1 MPTHNG
7 SNFLRKVLTMAS
19 KSAITI
25 SKTSKAKILSKA
37 KSNLAKDG
45 QDMSLQ
51 TLLDNFSQAEVIT
64 DIITSEMIGSKNK
77 YLIDLYEEL
86 GDNKE

>member
-1 MPTHNG
+1 
-7 SNFLRKVLTMAS
+7 MAS

-25 SKTSKAKILSKA
+25 SKTTKAKILSKA
-37 KSNLAKDG
+37 KRNLAKDG

-51 TLLDNFSQAEVIT
+51 ALLDGFSQAETIT

-77 YLIDLYEEL
+77 YLIDLYKEL

>member
-1 MPTHNG
+1 
-7 SNFLRKVLTMAS
+7 MAS

-25 SKTSKAKILSKA
+25 SKTTKAKILSKA
-37 KSNLAKDG
+37 KRNLAKDG

-51 TLLDNFSQAEVIT
+51 ALLDGFSQAETIT

-77 YLIDLYEEL
+77 YLIDLYKEL
-86 GDNKE
+86 GDNK

>member
-1 MPTHNG
+1 
-7 SNFLRKVLTMAS
+7 MAS
-19 KSAITI
+19 EPKMTI
-25 SKTSKAKILSKA
+25 SKTNKAKILSKA
-37 KSNLAKDG
+37 KRNLAKDG

-51 TLLDNFSQAEVIT
+51 VLLDGFSQAEIIT

-77 YLIDLYEEL
+77 YLIDLYKEL

>member
-1 MPTHNG
+1 
-7 SNFLRKVLTMAS
+7 MAS
-19 KSAITI
+19 EPKMTI
-25 SKTSKAKILSKA
+25 SKQTKQKYYQKV
-37 KSNLAKDG
+37 KRNLAKDG

-51 TLLDNFSQAEVIT
+51 ALLDGFQAEIIT

-77 YLIDLYEEL
+77 YPIDLYKEL

>member
-1 MPTHNG
+1 
-7 SNFLRKVLTMAS
+7 MANHP
-19 KSAITI
+19 AITI
-25 SKTSKAKILSKA
+25 PKTTKAKILSKA
-37 KSNLAKDG
+37 KRNLAMRG
-45 QDMSLQ
+45 QDVSLQ

-77 YLIDLYEEL
+77 YLIDLYKEL

>member
-1 MPTHNG
+1 
-7 SNFLRKVLTMAS
+7 MAS
-19 KSAITI
+19 EPKMTI

-37 KSNLAKDG
+37 KRNLAMRG
-45 QDMSLQ
+45 QDVSLQ

-77 YLIDLYEEL
+77 YLIDLYKEL
-86 GDNKE
+86 GDNKK

>member
-1 MPTHNG
+1 
-7 SNFLRKVLTMAS
+7 MAS
-19 KSAITI
+19 EPKMTI
-25 SKTSKAKILSKA
+25 SKTNKAKILSKA
-37 KSNLAKDG
+37 KRNLAKDG

-51 TLLDNFSQAEVIT
+51 ALLDGFSQAETIT

-77 YLIDLYEEL
+77 YLIDLYKEL